1 MRAWQVVRA
10 GEPSDVLTLV
20 ELPSPDPPPGRV
32 RIRVTAAAVALP
44 DVFMCRGI
52 YPLTP
57 PLPFTPGQEAV
68 GTVLAAGEGVD
79 IPVGTR
85 VMGVTDFIAGSGGF
99 AEEALLLEGSSFPAP
114 ETMDAA
120 HAAAFFISY
129 HTAWIG
135 LVTRAELQPGER
147 LLVLG
152 AAGGTGAAAIQ
163 LGKALGAHVV
173 AVAGGREKVDYC
185 RRLGADEVIDHHTE
199 SIEDGVAR
207 LVGARGIDA
216 VYDPVGG
223 APAMAALDCLANAGR
238 LLAVGFASGTWPTPS
253 VHEMVIHNYS
263 VVGVFAGAY
272 DRAFRE
278 EAHAALLALVDDGR
292 LRPGDLVTST
302 ARFEEVPAALTALA
316 QRDVCGRTVITNDR

>member
-10 GEPSDVLTLV
+10 GEPSDAMTLV

-114 ETMDAA
+114 ETMDAV

-152 AAGGTGAAAIQ
+152 GAGGGGGSGGGGGGGGGGRGGRAPPPSSSARRSVPTSWPWPAAG
-163 LGKALGAHVV
+163 
-173 AVAGGREKVDYC
+173 
-185 RRLGADEVIDHHTE
+185 RR
-199 SIEDGVAR
+199 
-207 LVGARGIDA
+207 
-216 VYDPVGG
+216 
-223 APAMAALDCLANAGR
+223 
-238 LLAVGFASGTWPTPS
+238 PS
-253 VHEMVIHNYS
+253 
-263 VVGVFAGAY
+263 
-272 DRAFRE
+272 
-278 EAHAALLALVDDGR
+278 
-292 LRPGDLVTST
+292 
-302 ARFEEVPAALTALA
+302 
-316 QRDVCGRTVITNDR
+316 